1 MAQLAIIQLVPSAEG
16 KWTAN
21 IQGVPAPGMAEAL
34 RALAD
39 QIERATASNRGLE
52 ALRAV
57 HAAQEARPNIS
68 DDEIEAEV
76 RAARSERRAAR

>member
-1 MAQLAIIQLVPSAEG
+1 MAQPAVVQLVPSAEG

-34 RALAD
+34 RALAN
-39 QIERATASNRGLE
+39 QIERATASSRGLE
-52 ALRAV
+52 ALQAV

>member
-1 MAQLAIIQLVPSAEG
+1 MAQPAVVQLVPSDEG

-21 IQGVPAPGMAEAL
+21 VQGEPAPGMAEAL

-52 ALRAV
+52 AL

-68 DDEIEAEV
+68 DDEIDAEV

>member
-1 MAQLAIIQLVPSAEG
+1 MAQPAVVQLVPSAEG

-21 IQGVPAPGMAEAL
+21 VQGVPAPGMAEAL

-57 HAAQEARPNIS
+57 HAAQESRPNIS